1 MELENINMP
10 VLIVRNIV
18 IFPYMI
24 IPLNIG
30 REFSAKA
37 VEEALKIN
45 SEIAIF
51 VQNKFDVESVEAE
64 DIKKVGIMA
73 NILKMVKV
81 PDGSM
86 RILVES
92 TSRVLLEKFA
102 IENGV
107 SRGEVKI
114 ANEIIK
120 NDSETEALYKLA
132 KSKFEK
138 CLAKGLNVTPE
149 IISPSIITVSMRLLP
164 KA

>member
-1 MELENINMP
+1 MEIENINMP

-64 DIKKVGIMA
+64 DIKK
-73 NILKMVKV
+73 
-81 PDGSM
+81 
-86 RILVES
+86 
-92 TSRVLLEKFA
+92 
-102 IENGV
+102 
-107 SRGEVKI
+107 
-114 ANEIIK
+114 
-120 NDSETEALYKLA
+120 
-132 KSKFEK
+132 
-138 CLAKGLNVTPE
+138 
-149 IISPSIITVSMRLLP
+149 
-164 KA
+164 